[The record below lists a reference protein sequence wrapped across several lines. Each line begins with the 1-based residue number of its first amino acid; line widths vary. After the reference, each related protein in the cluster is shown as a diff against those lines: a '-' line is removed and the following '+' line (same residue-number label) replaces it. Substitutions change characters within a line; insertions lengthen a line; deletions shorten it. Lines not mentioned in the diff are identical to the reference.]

1 MSKKPD
7 FLLVL
12 VAIFSV
18 GVLVSNY
25 TLGGSDPEEVAQQI
39 AIR

>member
-12 VAIFSV
+12 VAIFGV

-25 TLGGSDPEEVAQQI
+25 TLGGADPEVVAQQI